1 MYLQHMR
8 NIDKWFWVTV
18 FIGLTK
24 LEYWKLNNI
33 ERKVAQ
39 QYPLTERIWWNYSR
53 ILPNELATK
62 HGTMFAFIINLGTFY
77 KCRFEVV
84 RITSLRDWSS
94 WLLRNKW
101 INGRVVWK
109 LGFEM
114 KLLKR
119 KSQAALEWLVTLIL
133 SLPRVCDIV

>member
-62 HGTMFAFIINLGTFY
+62 HGTTFAFIINLGTFY